1 MPLQTEVFL
10 QRRHLH
16 EELLHTEVSTQTYFY
31 MISDGKHQFCAK
43 KFSKQ
48 VPNQNFTTS
57 LDDLDAFCA
66 KGFCARKQSVN
77 FFFFS
82 NDRNAFIARGSR
94 HNHPNAKNSNFT
106 AVLTIE
112 TQRGFAK
119 AHFGSFRGS
128 RRISWERVDL
138 AYTHTATSLSF

>member
-1 MPLQTEVFL
+1 
-10 QRRHLH
+10 
-16 EELLHTEVSTQTYFY
+16 

-77 FFFFS
+77 FIFFQ
-82 NDRNAFIARGSR
+82 
-94 HNHPNAKNSNFT
+94 
-106 AVLTIE
+106 TIE
-112 TQRGFAK
+112 THLLQEGLGITIQTQK
-119 AHFGSFRGS
+119 T
-128 RRISWERVDL
+128 L
-138 AYTHTATSLSF
+138 TSPQF